1 MKMKKVITLLLLFI
15 PCLVIANDN
24 WKYRAAVNSGF
35 YYGDSDHDATTHLIS
50 VEYGYIYKGRFLL
63 GVGAGLEKVK
73 YPGDG
78 AELVKNYVPIYADI
92 KYYAPIGGK
101 VKFLAGVE
109 TGYSFSRKVKRY
121 HYTNKVPNEYLLY
134 PQIGLD
140 IKVYKK
146 LSLEFSGGY
155 RSGYMK
161 QWGFNVGVRF

>member
-1 MKMKKVITLLLLFI
+1 MKKVITLLLLFI
-15 PCLVIANDN
+15 PCLLIANDN
-24 WKYRAAVNSGF
+24 WKYRAAVNYGF
-35 YYGDSDHDATTHLIS
+35 YFGDSDHYEDKAS
-50 VEYGYIYKGRFLL
+50 VFSIEYGYVYKNKLLL
-63 GVGAGLEKVK
+63 GIGAGLEKVK

-109 TGYSFSRKVKRY
+109 TGYSFFRKVKRY
-121 HYTNKVPNEYLLY
+121 YYINKVPNEYMLY

-146 LSLEFSGGY
+146 LSLELAGGY
-155 RSGYMK
+155 RSGYLK

>member
-15 PCLVIANDN
+15 PCLLIANDN
-24 WKYRAAVNSGF
+24 WKYRAAVNYGF
-35 YYGDSDHDATTHLIS
+35 YFGDSDHDADKAS
-50 VEYGYIYKGRFLL
+50 VFSIEYGYVYKNKLLL
-63 GVGAGLEKVK
+63 GIGAGLEKVK
-73 YPGDG
+73 FPGLG
-78 AELVKNYVPIYADI
+78 GSIEKNYVPIYADI

-109 TGYSFSRKVKRY
+109 TGYSFSRK
-121 HYTNKVPNEYLLY
+121 HYINKVPNEYLLY

-146 LSLEFSGGY
+146 LSLELAGGY
-155 RSGYMK
+155 RSGYLK